1 MAIDIQ
7 SLFSDIIETPAQ
19 RQQRMLTEGILKGRE
34 LTGGLTGLA
43 RTQAPLVSALS
54 MQMPQ
59 RQEAMR
65 RGVGG
70 MLGLDVR
77 TQSEKL
83 EDIIKTADASTPSGM
98 INLSKAIQE
107 YAPAQALT
115 LRQAAVEQQR
125 ELDETA
131 RQRRRQEE
139 ADIRA
144 ERQLTLSEQAGA
156 RAGES
161 LDLQRQQAERSRR
174 VFDNQMTTFEQSQE
188 DREREQ
194 AASDSLKT
202 QLINVL
208 PPDSPY
214 LETLKKEDAYIPL
227 SNLRQIYQDYLD
239 EVTPDVTIKTIFDSK
254 TGKNMIVS
262 IDPDKGEIVNTI
274 AEAQRTTTDR
284 TVPTLTTSGRE
295 AIENILK
302 GDKDLKEA
310 DLYEIMGNKNLAV
323 DLVHYYSE
331 KNNTTIANTI
341 DMIKNQINTES
352 GQNLLRM
359 GTLVINDSDGEWGIV
374 EE

>member
-1 MAIDIQ
+1 MAINIQ

-19 RQQRMLTEGILKGRE
+19 TQQRQLQEGLLKAQQA
-34 LTGGLTGLA
+34 TSGLTGLA
-43 RTQAPLVSALS
+43 RTQAPLVSALY
-54 MQMPQ
+54 QNLGQ
-59 RQEAMR
+59 RQDAIR
-65 RGVGG
+65 RGFGG

-83 EDIIKTADASTPSGM
+83 ADIIKTADASTPAGM
-98 INLSKAIQE
+98 INLSKAIQD

-115 LRQAAVEQQR
+115 LRQAAIEEQR
-125 ELDETA
+125 ELSEAA

-161 LDLQRQQAERSRR
+161 LELQRQQAERSRK
-174 VFDNQMTTFEQSQE
+174 VFDNQMTTFEQSQQ

-262 IDPDKGEIVNTI
+262 IDPDRGEIVNTI

-284 TVPTLTTSGRE
+284 TVPTLDARGRK
-295 AIENILK
+295 AIENILEE
-302 GDKDLKEA
+302 DKDLKEA

-341 DMIKNQINTES
+341 DMIRNQINTES

-359 GTLVINDSDGEWGIV
+359 GTLVINDNDGEWGIV
-374 EE
+374 E

>member
-1 MAIDIQ
+1 MAINIQ

-19 RQQRMLTEGILKGRE
+19 TQQRQLQEGLLKAQQA
-34 LTGGLTGLA
+34 TSGLTGLA
-43 RTQAPLVSALS
+43 RTQAPLVSALY
-54 MQMPQ
+54 QNLGQ
-59 RQEAMR
+59 RQDAIR
-65 RGVGG
+65 RGFGG

-83 EDIIKTADASTPSGM
+83 ADIIRTADASTPAGM
-98 INLSKAIQE
+98 INLSKAIQD

-115 LRQAAVEQQR
+115 LRQAAIEEQR
-125 ELDETA
+125 ELSEAA

-161 LDLQRQQAERSRR
+161 LELQRQQAERSRK
-174 VFDNQMTTFEQSQE
+174 VFDNQMTTFEQSQQ

-262 IDPDKGEIVNTI
+262 IDPDRGEIVNTI

-284 TVPTLTTSGRE
+284 TVPTLDARGRE
-295 AIENILK
+295 AIENILEE
-302 GDKDLKEA
+302 DKDLKEA

-341 DMIKNQINTES
+341 DMIRNQINTES

-359 GTLVINDSDGEWGIV
+359 GTLVINDNDGEWGIV
-374 EE
+374 E